1 MQTEFKEK
9 RIKTPD
15 GTTMILFNGKLHS
28 WDGPALIPQGNE
40 KLAEYYIN
48 GIKMDFKQWKK
59 ALRGREGAPYYKSGS
74 AKARF

>member
-1 MQTEFKEK
+1 MQAEFKEK

-28 WDGPALIPQGNE
+28 WDGPALIPQGDE
-40 KLAEYYIN
+40 SKAEYYIN

-59 ALRGREGAPYYKSGS
+59 TLKGRDGLPYYKNGS